1 MRSWRSS
8 ELPRYK
14 LRYLNFSCVFSYGV
28 SWSEDLVLSEDGFSW
43 DIGYPST
50 AQLNDGTLVTLW
62 YQFRDSAGL
71 ASLRCMG
78 WRMA

>member
-62 YQFRDSAGL
+62 YQFRDSTGL

-78 WRMA
+78 WWMA

>member
-1 MRSWRSS
+1 MRLWRSS

-50 AQLNDGTLVTLW
+50 AQLNDGTLVTLR
-62 YQFRDSAGL
+62 YLFRDSTGL

>member
-62 YQFRDSAGL
+62 YQFRDSTGL

-78 WRMA
+78 WQMA

>member
-50 AQLNDGTLVTLW
+50 AQLNDGILVTLW
-62 YQFRDSAGL
+62 YLFRDSTGL
-71 ASLRCMG
+71 ASLHCMG

>member
-28 SWSEDLVLSEDGFSW
+28 SWSEELVPSEDGFSW

-62 YQFRDSAGL
+62 YQFCDSTGL